1 MRHKLLILGAF
12 ASLALSLPLG
22 AAEKS
27 GSSVA
32 TVPATL
38 RGMVIC
44 SGLQNV
50 PVTADAA
57 QVLPLHVVTQLAC
70 GQEVAILSDSE
81 GYTVQIRTA
90 GGKSGYV
97 ARMYLSKAP
106 ENSVNDHHSVEAVVD
121 NGIARWQSGAPGSE
135 QFFSGDSLVES
146 LTANGITVQVSLQ
159 DTGWKLRASV
169 AIVNESAEPLHFNPA
184 VFTLDELKPR
194 LRSLAVQNPKELAKA
209 LAHQVYSTNSSA
221 TAPASAK
228 YTNASYKTAAY
239 IPATPNYFAQEAQQL
254 QSTVLQAATLAPK
267 DKTSGV
273 VWFQRDKNAQELN
286 LRIFVGDQI
295 FEFPLSFPPRN

>member
-1 MRHKLLILGAF
+1 M
-12 ASLALSLPLG
+12 
-22 AAEKS
+22 
-27 GSSVA
+27 
-32 TVPATL
+32 PATL

-57 QVLPLHVVTQLAC
+57 QVLPLQVVTQLAC

-121 NGIARWQSGAPGSE
+121 NGIARWQPGAPGSN

-286 LRIFVGDQI
+286 LRIFIGDQI